1 MRKLLF
7 TVASIVAISSASFAQ
22 KATLDNP
29 FSLEGVLNY
38 SGAGGIDWQA
48 PSIRA
53 RYFVN
58 DNIAARL
65 QLGLGDGLGTPMSES
80 YTFAENADGTGAT
93 GTREINRMNWMAQ
106 IGGEYHLEGTDRLS
120 PYFMLG
126 INFGGGSSTTTN
138 TDIIPDGAGSYDYL
152 SGASSEVV
160 AKRSMFGVAAGAGL
174 DFYVVENLYLGV
186 ELGLNYTT
194 VNTKDAEITQ
204 TLGGVTVNQTI
215 LGNKVSSLQTGAGNV
230 AFRLGWRF

>member
-80 YTFAENADGTGAT
+80 YTYYQNGDGTGST
-93 GTREINRMNWMAQ
+93 GTREISRMNWTAQ

-126 INFGGGSSTTTN
+126 VNFGGGSSTTTI
-138 TDIIPDGAGSYDYL
+138 TDAAEVGGNFGYV
-152 SGASSEVV
+152 SGVSQEIVG
-160 AKRSMFGVAAGAGL
+160 KRSSFGVAAGAGL
-174 DFYVVENLYLGV
+174 DFYVIENLYLGV
-186 ELGLNYTT
+186 ELGLNYMS
-194 VNTKDAEITQ
+194 VNTKDAE
-204 TLGGVTVNQTI
+204 VTTTIAGNENITI
-215 LGNKVSSLQTGAGNV
+215 LPGNKKSYLQTGAGNL

>member
-1 MRKLLF
+1 MKKIIF
-7 TVASIVAISSASFAQ
+7 TVAAVVALVGSSFGQ

-38 SGAGGIDWQA
+38 SGANGIAWQA
-48 PSIRA
+48 PTIRA

-58 DNIAARL
+58 ENIAGRL
-65 QLGLGDGLGTPMSES
+65 QIGLGDGLGTPMSES
-80 YTFAENADGTGAT
+80 YSFAQNPDGTGEI

-106 IGGEYHLEGTDRLS
+106 IGGEYHLAGTDRLS

-138 TDIIPDGAGSYDYL
+138 TNIVSDGAGGYDYF
-152 SGASSEVV
+152 ADVSSEVV
-160 AKRSMFGVAAGAGL
+160 AKRSSFGVAAGAGL
-174 DFYVVENLYLGV
+174 DFYVIENLYLGV
-186 ELGLNYTT
+186 ELGLNYMT
-194 VNTKDAEITQ
+194 VNTKDAEIT
-204 TLGGVTVNQTI
+204 TTVAGNSTTATV
-215 LGNKVSSLQTGAGNV
+215 LGNKMSFLQTGAGNV